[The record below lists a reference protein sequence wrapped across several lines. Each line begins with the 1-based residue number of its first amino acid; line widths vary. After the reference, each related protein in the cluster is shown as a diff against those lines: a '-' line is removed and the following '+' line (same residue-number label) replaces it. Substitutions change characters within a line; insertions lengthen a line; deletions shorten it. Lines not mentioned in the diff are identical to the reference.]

1 MPRSFVP
8 FAVTVCG
15 IEELPGHCDVGVSHV
30 LSILDPDHPELEA
43 FGRYGEHERLEL
55 RFHDIIEPRD
65 GLVPPQR
72 EHVEAILE
80 LGRDLMAEP
89 EACRHLLVHCH
100 MGISRSTAALTML
113 LAQAR
118 PDRPAA
124 DAVQGGEV
132 AEILHDAEVEVE
144 RRLLEHHAHVAQ
156 RRHRIARQ
164 VVAQHAHAA
173 RLRLQEAGGDGEQR
187 RLAGPVRAQQR
198 GEAAGLHGEAH
209 AVQRGPALVG
219 EAHVLHGQGGTGHV
233 RVQWRLPTGSGRP

>member
-55 RFHDIIEPRD
+55 RFHDIIDPTE
-65 GLVPPQR
+65 GMLLPQR
-72 EHVEAILE
+72 EHVEAVLD

-124 DAVQGGEV
+124 DAVAAVAAIREKTWPNLRMIELADALLGRDGELVAAVRERHRYVGLRRPEVVQYMRDNGRGREV
-132 AEILHDAEVEVE
+132 AD
-144 RRLLEHHAHVAQ
+144 
-156 RRHRIARQ
+156 
-164 VVAQHAHAA
+164 
-173 RLRLQEAGGDGEQR
+173 
-187 RLAGPVRAQQR
+187 
-198 GEAAGLHGEAH
+198 
-209 AVQRGPALVG
+209 
-219 EAHVLHGQGGTGHV
+219 
-233 RVQWRLPTGSGRP
+233 LP